1 MPRGRRGR
9 RGHSHNYP
17 GFRSKKQWRWAFAT
31 KQKFA
36 HKWAHETPG
45 GPRVRYRRLP
55 TRVGRPTART
65 LRGRRRR

>member
-1 MPRGRRGR
+1 MPGR
-9 RGHSHNYP
+9 RGHHRGSHTYP

-31 KQKFA
+31 HQKFA

-45 GPRVRYRRLP
+45 GKKVRYRRLP

-65 LRGRRRR
+65 LRSKKGR